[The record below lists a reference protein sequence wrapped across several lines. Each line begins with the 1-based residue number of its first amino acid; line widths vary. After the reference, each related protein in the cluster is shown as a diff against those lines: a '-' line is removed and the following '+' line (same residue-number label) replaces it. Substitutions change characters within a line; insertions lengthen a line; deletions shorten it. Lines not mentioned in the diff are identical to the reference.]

1 MVSETPQEH
10 KTIFSIVCGAHF
22 FNHFQSTMLGVL
34 FPVMMK
40 DLGIGFVAIGSITAA
55 YNIVGSLLQGF
66 SGFVVPYMRRGVLL
80 GAGNVLLGL
89 SVLATGFASSLYQ
102 ILATRFVGGIG
113 SSPQHPVGS
122 SILASHFET
131 ARGRTLALHSAS
143 GQLGGL
149 LAPILAAILLAYV
162 SWRAVFWIVSIPTV
176 LFGLACFF
184 FRDTLRPAASAAKEG
199 QKTRPGWPAYKKCL
213 QNRNLMVLAL
223 VLMVGAAGRGQG
235 INETYIIPHFVND
248 FQLDVTHAA
257 FLFTLIQI
265 GSFLGPF
272 LWGWVSDRWNRILTI
287 QTSLLLSGL
296 SNLWLAWQGH
306 VSIFLLTNL
315 VVYGAVVHSRQT
327 LTQALLSDMVEP
339 DVLDAAFSLYFL
351 IGFISIPF
359 WTVATGWIMSHYGF
373 AVAFSFIS
381 SSYLIA
387 MVLLLFLRISPV
399 APGRTQDNN

>member
-1 MVSETPQEH
+1 MVSETSQGR
-10 KTIFSIVCGAHF
+10 KTVFGIVCGAHF

-34 FPVMMK
+34 YPVMMK

-80 GAGNVLLGL
+80 GAGNVLLGV
-89 SVLATGFASSLYQ
+89 SVLATGFASGLHY
-102 ILATRFVGGIG
+102 ILVTRFIGGIG

-122 SILASHFET
+122 SILASHFEK

-149 LAPILAAILLAYV
+149 LAPILAALLLGYV
-162 SWRAVFWIVSIPTV
+162 DWRAVFWIVGIPAIV
-176 LFGLACFF
+176 LGLACFF
-184 FRDTLRPAASAAKEG
+184 FRDTLRPAASAAKG
-199 QKTRPGWPAYKKCL
+199 GRKTALGWSAYKKCL
-213 QNRNLMVLAL
+213 QNRNLMVLSL

-248 FQLDVTHAA
+248 FHLDVTHAA
-257 FLFTLIQI
+257 FLFMLIQI

-296 SNLWLAWQGH
+296 SSLWFAWQGH

-339 DVLDAAFSLYFL
+339 EVLDAAFSLYFL

-359 WTVATGWIMSHYGF
+359 WTVATGWIMSYYRFG
-373 AVAFSFIS
+373 VAFSFIS

-387 MVLLLFLRISPV
+387 MILLLFLRS
-399 APGRTQDNN
+399 APEKSIAR